1 MKKETIIAL
10 IDEYVSSLNDSAKKD
25 YTALFDVSN
34 RENKSIKQV
43 FKDYPNAIRNL
54 AIIVQELEQELKDE
68 ATKQSKGG
76 SHLKRSKLVA
86 KLLSKCYNDEWKNGF
101 FEEINGEKMQCC
113 VIDGIYGFAF
123 RNPLD
128 IPINDF
134 PPCTL
139 KNMLP
144 DYNNFEKCKFDI
156 ADIKAQLKLHKT
168 KKDKTP
174 LKIQIGIKFY
184 NAQYFINCVDGLGG
198 DITLYQNPK
207 VKCIDIFES
216 ENGIALLAP
225 LRP

>member
-10 IDEYVSSLNDSAKKD
+10 IDEYVGSLDDNEKEV
-25 YTALFDVSN
+25 YEHYFELSN
-34 RENKSIKQV
+34 REGEPIKDL
-43 FKDYPNAIRNL
+43 FKNGRLSLGNL
-54 AIIVQELEQELKDE
+54 AQIVQELERELKE
-68 ATKQSKGG
+68 ESLKQSKGG
-76 SHLKRSKLVA
+76 SYLKRSKFVA
-86 KLLSKCYNDEWKNGF
+86 KLLSKCYNDKWKNGF

-113 VIDGIYGFAF
+113 VIDAIYGFAF

-139 KNMLP
+139 KNILP
-144 DYNNFEKCKFDI
+144 DYNNFEKCEFDI
-156 ADIKAQLKLHKT
+156 ADIKAQLKLHKA

-174 LKIQIGIKFY
+174 LKIQIGLKFY

-207 VKCIDIFES
+207 VTGIDVFEI
-216 ENGIALLAP
+216 ENGIAILAP